1 MIGIVR
7 NAEIKFTNEKA
18 LKKFENQLNN
28 SIPRISVKKLKS
40 KVKADGIVI
49 TRNEKHG
56 TK

>member
-1 MIGIVR
+1 MVGIVR

-28 SIPRISVKKLKS
+28 SIPHISVKKLKS